1 MILASWIFFDILML
15 DQLHFLAHFGLWNHW
30 EKVSFRKKKPLGK
43 VFFQVRKWMHFLFFC
58 DFLPLYSGDAR
69 SVWSFPDGETTVSC
83 RHSQSVKVRFLHAIC
98 NCFSFS
104 LWWSE
109 NSKKFGFCT
118 TFFQVISSLWWITT
132 LKKNTARWRFLVFL
146 KRMYSTLAFFSNLTV
161 FENHR
166 KSLIQHCERSE
177 LILLIKNHLNFRAKI
192 SPTSSFYGL
201 PVYQIYF

>member
-1 MILASWIFFDILML
+1 MILATWIFFDILML
-15 DQLHFLAHFGLWNHW
+15 DQLHFLAHFGLENHW

-43 VFFQVRKWMHFLFFC
+43 VFFRLGNECISSSSVIFFHFALVMRARCGPFLMVK
-58 DFLPLYSGDAR
+58 LPLVAAIA
-69 SVWSFPDGETTVSC
+69 
-83 RHSQSVKVRFLHAIC
+83 SVKVRFLHAIC

-166 KSLIQHCERSE
+166 KSLNQHCKRSE
-177 LILLIKNHLNFRAKI
+177 LRLHFERTKKSSLKMAKMVQF
-192 SPTSSFYGL
+192 SEFLKT
-201 PVYQIYF
+201 

>member
-1 MILASWIFFDILML
+1 MVTNTWEEKKIRKPNFFFAFSGLAISCSLYSNLQWFWHLGFSLTFWCWINSIFWLTL
-15 DQLHFLAHFGLWNHW
+15 DFGII
-30 EKVSFRKKKPLGK
+30 EKKCLLEKKKPLGK

-58 DFLPLYSGDAR
+58 DFLPLCSGDAR

-132 LKKNTARWRFLVFL
+132 FHY
-146 KRMYSTLAFFSNLTV
+146 YS
-161 FENHR
+161 
-166 KSLIQHCERSE
+166 
-177 LILLIKNHLNFRAKI
+177 
-192 SPTSSFYGL
+192 
-201 PVYQIYF
+201 